1 MKLSK
6 AADEEYFKQM
16 LFKAIAT
23 RAKDGKEWSRF
34 VFLRLKHGMAEA
46 AQEIKRASDHAAI
59 VAIDFLVCSSFE

>member
-23 RAKDGKEWSRF
+23 RAKDGKE
-34 VFLRLKHGMAEA
+34 
-46 AQEIKRASDHAAI
+46 
-59 VAIDFLVCSSFE
+59 